1 MCIDTQI
8 QILMNVCDCT
18 LCKYSCSHIMLKD
31 AERMKYKI
39 PLNGVSPEDLNS
51 IKELI
56 EKHAHYFE
64 KTVMG
69 NFGDDVRYS
78 YHPDNF
84 EVSEIDGDGFT
95 YDAQIS
101 YYEGC
106 KDKNYSDTY
115 SDTIEYEIIDDEII
129 FDVDELV
136 WDVR

>member
-1 MCIDTQI
+1 MSLDTQTK
-8 QILMNVCDCT
+8 ILTDVCDCA
-18 LCKYSCSHIMLKD
+18 LCKYSGSHMMLKD
-31 AERMKYKI
+31 AERMKYQI
-39 PLNGVSPEDLNS
+39 SLNDVSPEDLNS

-84 EVSEIDGDGFT
+84 EISEIDADSFT

-106 KDKNYSDTY
+106 KDKNYTDTH
-115 SDTIEYEIIDDEII
+115 SDTIEYEIIDGEII